1 MQHPVLY
8 LADRRSKDTKARAY
22 NDMVHNPIYA
32 GLSGSVYDSI
42 WPLADSFNENH
53 MSTTAN
59 HRPNATTTTT
69 TAAAAATAAAN
80 ATGKTALRGTSD
92 EYQPS
97 TARHK
102 DSLLW

>member
-1 MQHPVLY
+1 
-8 LADRRSKDTKARAY
+8 
-22 NDMVHNPIYA
+22 MVHNPIYA
-32 GLSGSVYDSI
+32 ELSGPVYDSI
-42 WPLADSFNENH
+42 WPPVDSFDENH
-53 MSTTAN
+53 MSITAN

-69 TAAAAATAAAN
+69 TAATAAAN
-80 ATGKTALRGTSD
+80 TTGKTALRGTSD